1 MGELYNIIDL
11 TKNEGENGS
20 LTMLQGGEAVP
31 FPIKK
36 VLVVQGMKPA
46 DVRGKHAHH
55 KTQDYVV
62 AVRGGC
68 TFELDNGTQKEA
80 VELRDHNKA
89 ILIPPKVWR
98 VLKDFDE
105 DTTLLIIADQE
116 YDEEDYIRDYDE
128 FLKTCT

>member
-1 MGELYNIIDL
+1 MNKLYELIDL

-20 LTMLQGGEAVP
+20 LTMLQDGEAVP

-36 VLVVQGMKPA
+36 VLVVQGMKPE
-46 DVRGKHAHH
+46 DIRGKHAHH

-62 AVRGGC
+62 ALRGGC
-68 TFELDNGTQKEA
+68 TFELDNGGEKET

-98 VLKDFDE
+98 ILKDFEE
-105 DTTLLIIADQE
+105 DTTLLIIADQKYTE
-116 YDEEDYIRDYDE
+116 DDYIRNYEE
-128 FLKTCT
+128 FLEITK